1 MKSTRSVKFSRPR
14 HAMRRRGRQAFTLI
28 EALIA
33 TALVGFSLIV
43 MFGFHSQA
51 VRSNRH
57 ARKMTDCTYL
67 AQAKMERLMALPW
80 TIEDRHEDLEDD
92 DTDLTAAGTND
103 SLWTFLEHAESWSG
117 GEPKPVNAAQSV
129 DDEIAEPSYYVSWDA
144 ADPVVVDEDIGTT
157 WTQLKVRCQ
166 YYDNTFNEWRG
177 TTISSFR
184 FRDA

>member
-1 MKSTRSVKFSRPR
+1 MHLHR
-14 HAMRRRGRQAFTLI
+14 HSRRRRQGFTLI

-67 AQAKMERLMALPW
+67 AQSKLERLMSLPW
-80 TIEDRHEDLEDD
+80 DSTDRHDSLVDGSVD
-92 DTDLTAAGTND
+92 ATAAGSNE
-103 SLWTFLEHAESWSG
+103 SLWAFLEHAESWSG
-117 GEPKPVNAAQSV
+117 GEPEPINAAQSS
-129 DDEIAEPSYYVSWDA
+129 DDDYGEPTYYVSWDV
-144 ADPVVVDEDIGTT
+144 ADPTVIDDDIGAT

-166 YYDNTFNEWRG
+166 YYDDTFNEWRG